1 MNYGPLSSLGV
12 CMGIVYN
19 ENNLINETKVQ
30 ESDKLSAKVNMIHL
44 ILDSSHFFQVNS
56 ERKKIR
62 PRTIPSYQS

>member
-1 MNYGPLSSLGV
+1 
-12 CMGIVYN
+12 MGIVYN